1 MAEDVNLNFL
11 ARQQERLLNEM
22 AVIRNDMAG
31 FRDEM
36 TVQTAIIM
44 RLEGSMSPVL
54 QELRAIHSQIGRME
68 HRIRRLEETGL
79 DT

>member
-1 MAEDVNLNFL
+1 MSA
-11 ARQQERLLNEM
+11 
-22 AVIRNDMAG
+22 IRNDMAG

-44 RLEGSMSPVL
+44 RLEGSMTPIL

-68 HRIRRLEETGL
+68 NRIRKLE
-79 DT
+79 DTEAR